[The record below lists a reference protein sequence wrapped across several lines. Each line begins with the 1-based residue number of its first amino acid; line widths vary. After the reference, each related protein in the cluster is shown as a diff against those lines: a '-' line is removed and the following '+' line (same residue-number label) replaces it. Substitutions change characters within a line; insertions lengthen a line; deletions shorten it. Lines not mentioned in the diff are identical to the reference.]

1 MIRRML
7 VADDGSPSGEIAFV
21 AALDLA
27 RRLSLGLDMICV
39 EELPRFPA
47 TIDEIEETRAD
58 LGGGFA
64 KVIEAARAKAEA
76 AGVPFAAHVVA
87 GHPVSSIAEFVERRG
102 YDLLVVGFMGHSAL
116 YNRVIGSVSDRL
128 VDLAR
133 CTVMVVK

>member
-1 MIRRML
+1 MIRRVL
-7 VADDGSPSGEIAFV
+7 VANDGSPSGERALA

-47 TIDEIEETRAD
+47 TIDEVEETRAE

-64 KVIEAARAKAEA
+64 KLVEAAKAKAAA

-87 GHPVSSIAEFVERRG
+87 GHPVSTIAEFVERRG

>member
-7 VADDGSPSGEIAFV
+7 VADDGSPSGERAFA

-27 RRLSLGLDMICV
+27 RRLSVSLDMICV

-47 TIDEIEETRAD
+47 TIDEVEEERAE

-64 KVIEAARAKAEA
+64 KLVEAAKAKAA
-76 AGVPFAAHVVA
+76 SAGVPFAAHVVA
-87 GHPVSSIAEFVERRG
+87 GRPVSSVAEFVERGG
-102 YDLLVVGFMGHSAL
+102 YDLLVVGYMGHSAL
-116 YNRVIGSVSDRL
+116 YNRVVGTAADRL

>member
-7 VADDGSPSGEIAFV
+7 VADDGSPSGERAFA

-27 RRLSLGLDMICV
+27 RRLSVSLDMVCV

-47 TIDEIEETRAD
+47 TIDEVEETRAE

-64 KVIEAARAKAEA
+64 KVVEAAKAKAAA
-76 AGVPFAAHVVA
+76 AGVPFAAHIVA
-87 GHPVSSIAEFVERRG
+87 GHPVSSIAEFVERHG
-102 YDLLVVGFMGHSAL
+102 YDLLIVGFMGHSAL
-116 YNRVIGSVSDRL
+116 YNRVISSVSDRL

>member
-7 VADDGSPSGEIAFV
+7 VADDGSASGERAFA

-27 RRLSLGLDMICV
+27 RRLSASLDMICV

-47 TIDEIEETRAD
+47 TIDEVEEERAE

-64 KVIEAARAKAEA
+64 KRVEAAKAKAAA
-76 AGVPFAAHVVA
+76 AGVPFAAYVVA
-87 GHPVSSIAEFVERRG
+87 GRPASSVAEFVERRG
-102 YDLLVVGFMGHSAL
+102 YDLLVVGHMGHSGL
-116 YNRVIGSVSDRL
+116 YNRVVGTAADRL
-128 VDLAR
+128 IDLAR

>member
-7 VADDGSPSGEIAFV
+7 IADDGSPSGERAFA

-27 RRLSLGLDMICV
+27 RRLSVSLDMICV

-47 TIDEIEETRAD
+47 TIDEVEETRAD
-58 LGGGFA
+58 LAGGFA
-64 KVIEAARAKAEA
+64 KVIEAAKAKAEA

-116 YNRVIGSVSDRL
+116 Y
-128 VDLAR
+128 
-133 CTVMVVK
+133 

>member
-1 MIRRML
+1 MIRRLL
-7 VADDGSPSGEIAFV
+7 VADDGSPSGERAFV

-27 RRLSLGLDMICV
+27 RRLSVGLDMICV

-133 CTVMVVK
+133 CTVIVVK

>member
-133 CTVMVVK
+133 CTVIVVK

>member
-1 MIRRML
+1 MIRRIL
-7 VADDGSPSGEIAFV
+7 VADDGSPSGERALA

-27 RRLSLGLDMICV
+27 RRLSVSLDMICV

-47 TIDEIEETRAD
+47 SIDEVEETRAN

-64 KVIEAARAKAEA
+64 KLVAAATAKAAA

-87 GHPVSSIAEFVERRG
+87 GRPVPTIAEFVERRG
-102 YDLLVVGFMGHSAL
+102 YDLLIVGFMGHSAL
-116 YNRVIGSVSDRL
+116 YNRIIGSVADRL
-128 VDLAR
+128 VDLGR

>member
-7 VADDGSPSGEIAFV
+7 VADDGSPSGERAFV

-27 RRLSLGLDMICV
+27 RRLSVSLDMICV

-47 TIDEIEETRAD
+47 TIDEVEEERAER
-58 LGGGFA
+58 GGGFA
-64 KVIEAARAKAEA
+64 KVVEAAKAKAA
-76 AGVPFAAHVVA
+76 AVGVPFSAHVVV

-116 YNRVIGSVSDRL
+116 YNRLIGSVSDRL
-128 VDLAR
+128 VELAR
-133 CTVMVVK
+133 CAVMVVK